1 MSSAYINA
9 IGIFLPGDPVDNDLA
24 IKILGPID
32 RKQNLLRRAALV
44 KNGIRMRHYALD
56 TDGNHKFTNSR
67 MAAHAVE
74 NALRGSE
81 IGGKSIE
88 LLCAATSQGD
98 LMAPGFASTVH
109 GELQLPATEI
119 ASFTSFCASGIMAL
133 KSAVSAIGAGEKRNA
148 IVCAS
153 EFASRFLRAGYLNGA
168 DPSPDTEFLRWTLS
182 DGAGAVILEDQP
194 NTHGQ
199 SIKVDFIDLV
209 SYADSF
215 ETCMY
220 GGGSRGSSGSIAM
233 PWSHYPSLQ
242 EAVHAGAFH
251 LKQDFELLENITAL
265 GLKRYLELV
274 ESGKIDPFSI
284 DWALYHFSSHH
295 FREEMGRA
303 ARRAGV
309 SINQDKIFT
318 NLYEKG
324 NTGSASIYVML
335 EELFNGGRLQ
345 DGEKILIMVPESGR
359 FIISFIQMTVIGAA
373 IPLKQTVP
381 SVETIE
387 KSKTAYDEPIQSK
400 EDLRASLVRR
410 LTTVWLEFERQMHLV
425 PVIERLNRGKLR
437 QEDYQSLLR
446 NLRQQVAEGARWIA
460 RAASNITADSFE
472 MRSSFLRHAYEEH
485 QDFLMLEDNYVSVG
499 GRREDI
505 VNAEKNIGS
514 EALSAWMFHKS
525 SCENPVDL
533 FGAMFIIEGL
543 GHRLAAKWGKAIQN
557 QLDLDPDQV
566 SFLLYHGEN
575 DDHHIDRM
583 WDTLGSLDLTQR
595 IVDDIVKAAK
605 VTARLYRLQLEELD
619 NT

>member
-1 MSSAYINA
+1 MPSAYINA
-9 IGIFLPGDPVDNDLA
+9 IGTFLPGDPVDNDSA

-32 RKQNLLRRAALV
+32 RKQDLLRRAALA
-44 KNGIRMRHYALD
+44 KNGIRMRYYALD
-56 TDGNHKFTNSR
+56 TDGNHRFTNSR

-109 GELQLPATEI
+109 GELQIPATEI
-119 ASFTSFCASGIMAL
+119 ASFNSFCASGIMAL
-133 KSAVSAIGAGEKRNA
+133 KSAVSAIRAGDKRNA

-153 EFASRFLRAGYLNGA
+153 EFASRFLRAGFLNGA
-168 DPSPDTEFLRWTLS
+168 DSSPDTEFLRWTLS
-182 DGAGAVILEDQP
+182 DGAGAVVLEDRP
-194 NTHGQ
+194 NTHRQ

-220 GGGSRGSSGSIAM
+220 GGGSKGSDGSIAM
-233 PWSHYPSLQ
+233 PWSNYPTLK

-251 LKQDFELLENITAL
+251 LKQDFQLLENITPL
-265 GLKRYLELV
+265 GLQRYLELV

-295 FREEMGRA
+295 FREEMVKA
-303 ARRAGV
+303 AQRAGAP
-309 SINQDKIFT
+309 INKDKIFT

-335 EELFNGGRLQ
+335 EELFNGGRLK
-345 DGEKILIMVPESGR
+345 DGERILLMVPESGR
-359 FIISFIQMTVIGAA
+359 FIVSFVQMTVIGSAT
-373 IPLKQTVP
+373 PFKQTSP
-381 SVETIE
+381 SVDTVET
-387 KSKTAYDEPIQSK
+387 SKTAFVEPIKSK
-400 EDLRASLVRR
+400 EDLHASLVRR
-410 LTTVWLEFERQMHLV
+410 LVTVWLEFERQLHLV

-446 NLRQQVAEGARWIA
+446 NLRQQVVEGARWIA
-460 RAASNITADSFE
+460 RAASNITADSFDI
-472 MRSSFLRHAYEEH
+472 RSRFLSHAYEEH
-485 QDFLMLEDNYVSVG
+485 RDFLMLEDNYVSVG

-505 VNAEKNIGS
+505 VNAGKNIGS

-525 SCENPVDL
+525 SRENPVDL

-575 DDHHIDRM
+575 DDHHMDRM
-583 WDTLGSLDLTQR
+583 WDSLGSLALTQR
-595 IVDDIVKAAK
+595 IVDDIVKTAK

-619 NT
+619 NL